1 MVGGIALHVVYYVKP
16 IVMYRY
22 IEVFMLQGIIHKLC
36 VVTMTEPYLFI
47 LFFHFINL
55 LIFSMFIVRVKK

>member
-1 MVGGIALHVVYYVKP
+1 MMVVGIALHVVYYVKP
-16 IVMYRY
+16 IVMY

>member
-1 MVGGIALHVVYYVKP
+1 M
-16 IVMYRY
+16 Y